1 MYFRTFFLSL
11 ALVIVPL
18 LGIAQKNPGSGT
30 AAETQELYEWS
41 GHWMGIGSEAS
52 TDRSLNVLKRDLKL
66 TDSQVSE
73 IRQLAESRRGR
84 LESVRQQM
92 KPKFE
97 ELTRL
102 LSRPNPDP
110 TAVGNAALA
119 FNQARARVMTERA
132 NIEKDFLNVLNDSQ
146 RQTVNKL
153 KAAMPD
159 VLALRRLGLLRG
171 PEGDWGLQA
180 YTMLNR

>member
-1 MYFRTFFLSL
+1 
-11 ALVIVPL
+11 
-18 LGIAQKNPGSGT
+18 
-30 AAETQELYEWS
+30 
-41 GHWMGIGSEAS
+41 
-52 TDRSLNVLKRDLKL
+52 
-66 TDSQVSE
+66 
-73 IRQLAESRRGR
+73 
-84 LESVRQQM
+84 
-92 KPKFE
+92 
-97 ELTRL
+97 
-102 LSRPNPDP
+102 
-110 TAVGNAALA
+110 VGNAALA